1 MGFSNPLPRGYD
13 ELRFPT
19 EADVQNLL
27 EHPQVQKLRSQWQRM
42 WNHPRG
48 RAIQRGCYNLR
59 MTLICA
65 LITILVMRGTFGA
78 GKYGTPMQ
86 DVILVRRELQN
97 LQARRLFFQVRKQSV
112 YSFKLTTVLARERQ
126 TVRHDGVAIANVLQ
140 PTTEYLRY
148 VANSTSSV
156 DGATAYIMALTT
168 REAPA
173 SPFRIPSFYPFH
185 WQEPTVVF
193 LLIV

>member
-97 LQARRLFFQVRKQSV
+97 LQARRIIFQVRKQSV
-112 YSFKLTTVLARERQ
+112 NSIKK
-126 TVRHDGVAIANVLQ
+126 D
-140 PTTEYLRY
+140 
-148 VANSTSSV
+148 NSTGQVYEYS
-156 DGATAYIMALTT
+156 
-168 REAPA
+168 R
-173 SPFRIPSFYPFH
+173 H
-185 WQEPTVVF
+185 
-193 LLIV
+193 